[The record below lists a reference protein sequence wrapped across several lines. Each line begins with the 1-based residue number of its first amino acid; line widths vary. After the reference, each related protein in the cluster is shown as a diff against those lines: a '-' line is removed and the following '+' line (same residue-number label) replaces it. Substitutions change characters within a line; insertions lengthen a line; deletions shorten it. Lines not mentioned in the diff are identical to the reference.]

1 MKIGFT
7 CSSFDL
13 FHSGHYLMLEDA
25 KKKCDFLIVGLQSD
39 PTLDKTYRIET
50 GGKNKNKPIQAF
62 EERLI
67 QINGCKYVDKV
78 IEYSTEQELYNLL
91 VEIKPDIRILGSD
104 WEGKDY
110 TGKELDIPIYFHN
123 RNHTYSTS
131 NLRKRVYQAEL
142 EKLKN

>member
-25 KKKCDFLIVGLQSD
+25 KKQCDFLIVGLQSD
-39 PTLDKTYRIET
+39 PTLDETYRIKT
-50 GGKNKNKPIQAF
+50 GGKNKNKPIQTYK
-62 EERLI
+62 ERLI
-67 QINGCKYVDKV
+67 QISGCKYVDKV
-78 IEYSTEQELYNLL
+78 VEYSTEQELYDLL
-91 VEIKPDIRILGSD
+91 LEINPDIRILGSD

-110 TGKELDIPIYFHN
+110 TGKDLDIKVYFHN